1 MKTPETHAAWREHVR
16 RHLMTTFHAPPA
28 TAEQLLVV
36 AETTLRQGITDLSRA
51 LNTNKG
57 PALAKS
63 GHFLKGALTNMGLMT
78 LADQAARIE
87 ALAAAQP
94 EEAAR
99 QGEALRRALDALL
112 PPNTD
117 EAV

>member
-1 MKTPETHAAWREHVR
+1 
-16 RHLMTTFHAPPA
+16 
-28 TAEQLLVV
+28 LVV

-63 GHFLKGALTNMGLMT
+63 GHFLKGALANMGLEA
-78 LADQAARIE
+78 LADQAAHME
-87 ALAAAQP
+87 ALAATQP

-99 QGEALRRALDALL
+99 LGEALRHTLGALL
-112 PPNTD
+112 PKTD
-117 EAV
+117 EPA

>member
-1 MKTPETHAAWREHVR
+1 MNSPQTYEAWRAHVR
-16 RHLMTTFHAPPA
+16 RHLMAAFQASPA
-28 TAEQLLVV
+28 SADHLLTV